1 MLQINRYQ
9 RSEVPQVFVLQCKA
23 ELCCCCCEVLWRAV
37 SAAAAQLEL
46 ERPGRSRIQ
55 GWIFREATCGGG
67 YPRRKTVVGH
77 QGESNHFT
85 TAATECSSFALYM
98 MFHCRIV
105 DIKIWQEAPPVSGY
119 LSFLRYLICF
129 ICNGTH
135 LSHLVKL
142 LIQRKTGLKMTFP
155 SILGSEHALQTSVE
169 ICQIVPNCHF
179 HNYLLVKILVL
190 FLDLWVRAPFKRR
203 DSVTGPPEHTT
214 RDLNPSKIQA

>member
-1 MLQINRYQ
+1 MKRKLVSLQDNHSGLLHESQIVFTPDKSLDSERMCDLMLQINRYQ

-46 ERPGRSRIQ
+46 ERPGRSRIK

-105 DIKIWQEAPPVSGY
+105 DIKI
-119 LSFLRYLICF
+119 
-129 ICNGTH
+129 
-135 LSHLVKL
+135 
-142 LIQRKTGLKMTFP
+142 
-155 SILGSEHALQTSVE
+155 
-169 ICQIVPNCHF
+169 
-179 HNYLLVKILVL
+179 
-190 FLDLWVRAPFKRR
+190 
-203 DSVTGPPEHTT
+203 
-214 RDLNPSKIQA
+214 